1 MLTGIAIFSWF
12 ESKFLSTLFWEGM
25 KLCIRSFYLTN
36 KNIRRKKEKVKDI
49 RIQKWKSVNKV
60 IDIEIEIDF

>member
-1 MLTGIAIFSWF
+1 MLTGITIFSWF
-12 ESKFLSTLFWEGM
+12 ENKFLSTLFWEGM

-36 KNIRRKKEKVKDI
+36 KTIRQKKKVKDI

-60 IDIEIEIDF
+60 IDIDIEIDF